1 MKWLHLTRLVP
12 RKSCGPRWEKSTLK
26 MFRIS
31 RKIAISSKSQTVG
44 RLSEEYERLKNNIL
58 SLNSDEAIKTIM
70 VTSSVSR
77 EGCSTVA
84 ANLAITLAQS
94 NLLKVLIIDG
104 NFRHP
109 TLHLAFG
116 LEKNI
121 GLSDLVLGDIDIQD
135 VLRKTKLPNLSL
147 ITTGDFNGNPIEVLG
162 SINLKGLIVR
172 LKGQFD
178 YIIWDSAPINTYAEA
193 SILASQIDGI
203 VLVVH
208 AGRTRWEVVQN
219 AKQQL
224 EMVHATISGVVL
236 NRKKY
241 VIPKFLYKRL

>member
-1 MKWLHLTRLVP
+1 
-12 RKSCGPRWEKSTLK
+12 
-26 MFRIS
+26 
-31 RKIAISSKSQTVG
+31 
-44 RLSEEYERLKNNIL
+44 
-58 SLNSDEAIKTIM
+58 
-70 VTSSVSR
+70 
-77 EGCSTVA
+77 
-84 ANLAITLAQS
+84 
-94 NLLKVLIIDG
+94 VLIIDG

-193 SILASQIDGI
+193 SVLASQVDGV

-224 EMVHATISGVVL
+224 EMAHATIGGIVL